1 VIVCQC
7 AVVNDG
13 MVAAAVDAGARTVN
27 QVCRS
32 TGAGRD
38 CGSCVFS
45 LKALL
50 CDHGAQSVRSPD
62 LGRQEAG
69 VAAG

>member
-1 VIVCQC
+1 MIVCQC

-13 MVAAAVDAGARTVN
+13 MVAAAVDAGARTVG

-38 CGSCVFS
+38 CGV
-45 LKALL
+45 LRLRLEALL
-50 CDHGAQSVRSPD
+50 CEHGGQSVRSPD

-69 VAAG
+69 VATG

>member
-1 VIVCQC
+1 MIVCQC

-13 MVAAAVDAGARTVN
+13 MVVAAVDAGARTVG

-50 CDHGAQSVRSPD
+50 CDHDAQSVRSPD

>member
-1 VIVCQC
+1 VVVCQC
-7 AVVNDG
+7 AVVNDD
-13 MVAAAVDAGARTVN
+13 MVAAAVDAGASTVG
-27 QVCRS
+27 QVCRF

>member
-13 MVAAAVDAGARTVN
+13 MVAAAVDAGARTVG

-38 CGSCVFS
+38 CGSCVFAM
-45 LKALL
+45 KALL
-50 CDHGAQSVRSPD
+50 CQHGGQAVRSPG
-62 LGRQEAG
+62 LGHQEAG
-69 VAAG
+69 VATG

>member
-1 VIVCQC
+1 MIVCQC

-13 MVAAAVDAGARTVN
+13 MVAAAVDAGARTVG
-27 QVCRS
+27 QLCRS

-50 CDHGAQSVRSPD
+50 CEHGAHSVRSPD
-62 LGRQEAG
+62 LGHQEAG